1 MTSISSSY
9 LSNITHPNPTYFFPP
24 FVLLYH
30 IHTSVFCT
38 TTVSPER
45 FTPTMQKL
53 YLAIPLYLVIT
64 LIIWFVKPPI
74 TYNPQ
79 RKQFRPFG
87 TGKHATLLPMWLLS
101 MLIAVLAYLA
111 ASMANVWGWFS
122 THPSTQATQEL
133 NPSELETIQQSSPV
147 QMWSVEPLPSANSV
161 ETGDVGGAAIPE
173 LPDMQEMPPDIS
185 FADNTNKAIP
195 HTIAETPLHETMM
208 YRRRTMAGG
217 GYRPTT
223 TQSART
229 RTQSRTSHTAQ
240 QPRYQARHQ
249 ARHQPRQ
256 QPHQPRRQTAHSSTR
271 SSINTRLTR
280 HPDAKRQRAA
290 IRDSRVWKQVM
301 Q

>member
-1 MTSISSSY
+1 
-9 LSNITHPNPTYFFPP
+9 
-24 FVLLYH
+24 
-30 IHTSVFCT
+30 
-38 TTVSPER
+38 
-45 FTPTMQKL
+45 MQKL

-122 THPSTQATQEL
+122 TRPSTQATQATHEIDR
-133 NPSELETIQQSSPV
+133 SELEEVQHPPPM
-147 QMWSVEPLPSANSV
+147 QMWSVEPLPSTNTAANTI
-161 ETGDVGGAAIPE
+161 EMGDDGA
-173 LPDMQEMPPDIS
+173 LQEMAIHDQDVS
-185 FADNTNKAIP
+185 FADPIHKAIP
-195 HTIAETPLHETMM
+195 TRTDPSDETMM

-223 TQSART
+223 TQSS
-229 RTQSRTSHTAQ
+229 RTQPRTQPRTSHTRQPHQ
-240 QPRYQARHQ
+240 QPRR
-249 ARHQPRQ
+249 P
-256 QPHQPRRQTAHSSTR
+256 TAHSSTR

-290 IRDSRVWKQVM
+290 IRDSRVWKQAM